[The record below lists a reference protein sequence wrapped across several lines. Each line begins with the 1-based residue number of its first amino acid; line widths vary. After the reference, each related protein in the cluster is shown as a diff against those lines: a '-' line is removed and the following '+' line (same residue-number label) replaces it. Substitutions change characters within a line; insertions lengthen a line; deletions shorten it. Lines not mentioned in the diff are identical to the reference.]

1 MVMETAAANEV
12 SGIILL
18 LSFRQRRQL
27 RERSSKD
34 VLDEYILCASFFA
47 LHVNFQKAQQ
57 ACFYYRIIAWDFL
70 LHFCFPFVLLAQALL
85 ELGRNRISQS
95 ALAEF

>member
-1 MVMETAAANEV
+1 MVMEAAAANEV

-18 LSFRQRRQL
+18 LSIRRRRQL

-70 LHFCFPFVLLAQALL
+70 LHFFRSSRSSFV
-85 ELGRNRISQS
+85 GTWKHRISQS